1 MWMRPFLL
9 VLSVCVFWQDGS
21 TNQMPDKCQDAAV
34 MKAAEEALEQIN
46 AERQEGYILTLNR
59 IYDVKLDKKAD
70 GINLLHLT
78 IDVLA
83 TQCHVI
89 SRKKWKSC
97 AVKDIGNL
105 PAFGTCEASVSLE
118 STIKV
123 QSYNCSVQQVTARAI
138 LEACPDCPTAERL
151 DDPVISETTQM
162 ALRKYN
168 KESTSPYLYTLVNIT
183 AASMQWVVGPSY
195 FVESI
200 VQESECRRN
209 SSEIDLTQCPP
220 KHSQSALKGFCSG
233 SHITADD
240 TLEIKVLVDVK
251 CEIFQPVAVQQ
262 EVSRPVGSVHVLSP
276 SLSAPPPRAPPLSS
290 SCPGDRKHHLGLR
303 ELDL

>member
-9 VLSVCVFWQDGS
+9 VLLVCVFWQDGS
-21 TNQMPDKCQDAAV
+21 TNQMTDKCQDATV
-34 MKAAEEALEQIN
+34 VKAAEEALEQIN
-46 AERQEGYILTLNR
+46 ADRQEGYILTLNR

-70 GINLLHLT
+70 GINHLYLT

-97 AVKDIGNL
+97 AVKNVGDL

-123 QSYNCSVQQVTARAI
+123 QNYNCSVQQVTARAI
-138 LEACPDCPTAERL
+138 LDACPDCPTAERL
-151 DDPVISETTQM
+151 DDPVISETTQL
-162 ALRKYN
+162 ALQKYN
-168 KESTSPYLYTLVNIT
+168 KESTFPHLFTLINIT

-195 FVESI
+195 FVEFI
-200 VQESECRRN
+200 IQESECRRN

-220 KHSQSALKGFCSG
+220 KVSHSALKGFCSG

-240 TLEIKVLVDVK
+240 TLEIKVLVEVK

-262 EVSRPVGSVHVLSP
+262 EVSRPAGSVHVLSP
-276 SLSAPPPRAPPLSS
+276 SHASSPRAPPVSS

-303 ELDL
+303 KLDL